1 MIKIKL
7 LDVAIAYGDG
17 VLDEVFELLDQY
29 NEDWDFGPKD
39 INIEWQDFEITQGYL
54 DEAIDNYNEFVDQH
68 NEFVNCVTELKKQG
82 VI

>member
-39 INIEWQDFEITQGYL
+39 INIEWQDFEITLGEL
-54 DEAIDNYNEFVDQH
+54 ERALENFKNKVDDRGD
-68 NEFVNCVTELKKQG
+68 KR
-82 VI
+82 